1 MLFFYPDWSMAY
13 CARAGALIKGVSP
26 IRRFRA
32 LREFSRNACR
42 SASMLVKLRSF
53 LHDLWHLTR
62 PYWSSEEK
70 WVARALLAVV
80 VALDLGT
87 VFVTVELNHWNAEFF
102 NSLEKKD
109 QVEFMRLIGK
119 FSLLAGAFI
128 VLAVYQLYL
137 TQMLQI
143 KWRRW
148 LTERYL
154 HEWLDARTYYRMQLT
169 DRATDNPDQRIAED
183 LNGFVGTTLALS
195 LGLLN
200 ASVTLGSFLFILWGL
215 SGPLTLPI
223 GGVDVVI
230 PGYLVWVALIYAV
243 IGTWCAHKIG
253 QPLVGLNFQRQRF
266 EADFRFSLVRFR
278 ENAEG
283 VALYNGEAGERANFT
298 ERFQA
303 VVGNWWQI
311 MRRQKKLT
319 WFQSF
324 YGQLAV
330 IFPFVVVAPRY
341 FSGAIPLGGLTQ
353 TASAFGQ
360 VQSSLSWFIDAYTR
374 LADWKATVD
383 RLIGFQSAV
392 HTTKR
397 DAESNPGVARCEA
410 DTVAIEVQ
418 GVRLE
423 LPNGRLLL
431 ADTDLTLVRGQA
443 TLITGAS
450 GSGKSTL
457 FRAFAG
463 IWPFGRG
470 KVRVPANARTLFLP
484 QRPYLPVG
492 SLRAVLAYPAPAQ
505 AFDDEQLRGVLRD
518 CELPALMQRLDEVQ
532 NWALMLSGGEQQRIA
547 FARALLIEPEWLF
560 LDEATSALDE
570 AMERRMYALLRDR
583 LKSATIVS
591 IGHRP
596 GLIALH
602 ERRLA
607 IEQGAAGSGRLVALP
622 LE

>member
-1 MLFFYPDWSMAY
+1 
-13 CARAGALIKGVSP
+13 
-26 IRRFRA
+26 
-32 LREFSRNACR
+32 
-42 SASMLVKLRSF
+42 MLVRLRSF
-53 LHDLWHLTR
+53 LRDLWQLTR

-70 WVARALLAVV
+70 WAARGLLAVV

-87 VFVTVELNHWNAEFF
+87 VFVSVEINQWQAAFY

-109 QVEFMRLIGK
+109 QIEFMRLIGT

-128 VLAVYQLYL
+128 VMAVYQLYL

-154 HEWLDARTYYRMQLT
+154 SRWLNARTYYRMQLT

-183 LNGFVGTTLALS
+183 LSGFVGTTLSLS

-215 SGPLTLPI
+215 SGSFTLLI
-223 GGVDVVI
+223 GGQEYVI
-230 PGYLVWVALIYAV
+230 PGYLVWVALVYAV
-243 IGTWCAHKIG
+243 IGTWCAHLIG
-253 QPLVGLNFQRQRF
+253 RPLVGLNFQRQRV

-283 VALYNGEAGERANFT
+283 VALYNGEMDERNHFMS
-298 ERFQA
+298 RFQA
-303 VVGNWWQI
+303 VFGNWWEI

-330 IFPFVVVAPRY
+330 IFPYIVVAPR
-341 FSGAIPLGGLTQ
+341 FFTGAITLGGLMQ

-360 VQSSLSWFIDAYTR
+360 VQGSLSWFIDAYTR

-383 RLIGFQSAV
+383 RLIGFDASMQQ
-392 HTTKR
+392 TMR
-397 DAESNPGVARCEA
+397 DIELNPGVARCET
-410 DTVAIEVQ
+410 DTAEIQGE

-423 LPNGRLLL
+423 LPDGRVLL
-431 ADTDLTLVRGQA
+431 ADTDFKLERGES

-457 FRAFAG
+457 FRALAG

-470 KVRVPANARTLFLP
+470 TVRVPARARTLFLP

-492 SLRAVLAYPAPAQ
+492 TLRSVLAYPSGAQ
-505 AFDDEQLRGVLRD
+505 DFDDQQLRTVLRD
-518 CELPALMQRLDEVQ
+518 CELPALSDRLDEVQ

-547 FARALLIEPEWLF
+547 FARALLHRPEWLF
-560 LDEATSALDE
+560 MDEATSALDE
-570 AMERRMYALLRDR
+570 AMERRMYALLRER
-583 LKSATIVS
+583 LAETTIIS

-596 GLIALH
+596 GLTQFH
-602 ERRLA
+602 TRRLA
-607 IEQGAAGSGRLVALP
+607 LERDSVGQGRLVAAP
-622 LE
+622 VQ